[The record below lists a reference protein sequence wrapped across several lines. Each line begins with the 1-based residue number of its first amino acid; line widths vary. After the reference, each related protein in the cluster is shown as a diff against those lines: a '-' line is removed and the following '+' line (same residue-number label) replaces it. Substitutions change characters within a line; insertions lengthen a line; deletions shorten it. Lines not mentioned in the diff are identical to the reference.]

1 MLAQKLAANTAD
13 AEHRN
18 FLGGVL
24 AHVRSLGLGLSATDL
39 QKSTLITASQHT
51 PTNSTRTFR
60 EYLLKKLC
68 VACS

>member
-18 FLGGVL
+18 LLRGVL

-51 PTNSTRTFR
+51 PTNST
-60 EYLLKKLC
+60 
-68 VACS
+68 